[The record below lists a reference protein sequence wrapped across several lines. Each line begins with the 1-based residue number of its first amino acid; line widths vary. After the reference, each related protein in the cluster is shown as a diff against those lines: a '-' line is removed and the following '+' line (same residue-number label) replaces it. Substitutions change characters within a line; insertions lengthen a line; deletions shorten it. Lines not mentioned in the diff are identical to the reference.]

1 MSYIE
6 NGNSNV
12 DFVCSEDKANIFLIG
27 DSIRLGYC
35 ESVKKNLSE
44 KAQVFYIDDNC
55 RNSQYIITSLK
66 GWQGLFDRPELVNII
81 QFNCGHWDVAHW
93 SRSEES
99 LTSKEEYAK
108 NIGLII
114 FMLKKFFINA
124 KIIFATTTTMNP
136 NGVMGVNPRSTEEID
151 EYNKLAIEKAKAEGI
166 LINDLNAFV
175 KEWGSEMYEDYCH
188 YTKDAF
194 ECLGEHVAQFLKNC
208 L

>member
-1 MSYIE
+1 LR
-6 NGNSNV
+6 
-12 DFVCSEDKANIFLIG
+12 KIFLIG
-27 DSIRLGYC
+27 DSIRYGTSGNEGYKNGYGYYVKQKLVDKAIVYQPDENCRFLQYTLRYLHEWARKLGIGENIDVVHWNNGLWDVLRLFDDEPLTSLEMYKIML
-35 ESVKKNLSE
+35 ERVYKRIKNL
-44 KAQVFYIDDNC
+44 F
-55 RNSQYIITSLK
+55 
-66 GWQGLFDRPELVNII
+66 P
-81 QFNCGHWDVAHW
+81 
-93 SRSEES
+93 
-99 LTSKEEYAK
+99 
-108 NIGLII
+108 
-114 FMLKKFFINA
+114 NA

>member
-1 MSYIE
+1 
-6 NGNSNV
+6 
-12 DFVCSEDKANIFLIG
+12 
-27 DSIRLGYC
+27 
-35 ESVKKNLSE
+35 
-44 KAQVFYIDDNC
+44 
-55 RNSQYIITSLK
+55 
-66 GWQGLFDRPELVNII
+66 
-81 QFNCGHWDVAHW
+81 
-93 SRSEES
+93 
-99 LTSKEEYAK
+99 
-108 NIGLII
+108 
-114 FMLKKFFINA
+114 MLKKFFINA